1 MKLRELINVIDRDTL
16 ICVCDD
22 MGPHTDP
29 AVKLGEVPL
38 VQLMWE
44 LDRTVER
51 IYHDDSDNSLVIE
64 LAEWDPKDYPEE
76 D

>member
-1 MKLRELINVIDRDTL
+1 MTLKELINVIDRDTL
-16 ICVCDD
+16 ICVCDEF
-22 MGPHTDP
+22 GPHTDL
-29 AVKLGEVPL
+29 AVKMGEVPL

-51 IYHDDSDNSLVIE
+51 IYHDDSDNTLVIE
-64 LAEWDPKDYPEE
+64 LADWDPKNYPEE